1 MAAQESAQSVDGLL
15 ERVRSLEASLAVA
28 NAAIAHLTSMVAGP
42 PHRGW
47 VAPPP
52 AAPPLP
58 PGPPPSSASPPLP
71 PGPPPPERPPPPPT
85 APPPRRKTPPQQEQ
99 PSPLHLEVASFVA
112 QGDAELLRQAPAR
125 QAVLDLLASRIRAAW
140 PLAQVAMYGSMRTG
154 LATPAS
160 DLDIVVLNAPPAPPP
175 HLVQHLRQILEAEP
189 AVVGASALTEASHP
203 LLKLQVAAGG
213 IYSGSVLDVDVS
225 ACSGYACA
233 PIDEVSIILR
243 EVHARPEIRP
253 LLLVV
258 KAYLATLGLHRTY
271 TGGLCSHA
279 LFLLVRAYVVATEET
294 PRGAPVDLGQALM
307 GLLDWYA
314 NFDFSSTQVRW
325 SDRPFAQRPPLGAAR
340 GYPPPP
346 LVIEGIGEGA
356 RNIGAKAFAI
366 GAVVSAFNRARVAL
380 GSGGGVDELLR
391 PDALAGA
398 APLPAG
404 AQPPLPPTAPP
415 PVPPLASAYLQPGE
429 SPSSS
434 VQSSPRGRAGPPA
447 SPPLPTGPPPPRPP
461 GRRRR
466 RRPSRRRRPHWRP
479 HRRCR
484 RRPHRG
490 RRPAAAAAAAP
501 RRRSRRRSGHRRRRR
516 RG

>member
-1 MAAQESAQSVDGLL
+1 
-15 ERVRSLEASLAVA
+15 
-28 NAAIAHLTSMVAGP
+28 
-42 PHRGW
+42 
-47 VAPPP
+47 
-52 AAPPLP
+52 
-58 PGPPPSSASPPLP
+58 
-71 PGPPPPERPPPPPT
+71 
-85 APPPRRKTPPQQEQ
+85 
-99 PSPLHLEVASFVA
+99 
-112 QGDAELLRQAPAR
+112 
-125 QAVLDLLASRIRAAW
+125 
-140 PLAQVAMYGSMRTG
+140 MYGSMRTG

-398 APLPAG
+398 APLRRGVAPSARARNRLFPAVRSHLPISRIG
-404 AQPPLPPTAPP
+404 SCADLDQDDWYAAQ
-415 PVPPLASAYLQPGE
+415 LARERERELERERQKE
-429 SPSSS
+429 
-434 VQSSPRGRAGPPA
+434 REREK
-447 SPPLPTGPPPPRPP
+447 
-461 GRRRR
+461 
-466 RRPSRRRRPHWRP
+466 
-479 HRRCR
+479 
-484 RRPHRG
+484 
-490 RRPAAAAAAAP
+490 
-501 RRRSRRRSGHRRRRR
+501 RRSSEA
-516 RG
+516 